1 MRRTL
6 TALACTLLSVPALA
20 QDPAPAPQKP
30 AIVAPRLNL
39 PSGDLKSKLQARP
52 AFNAAARADEA
63 PLPPVVGKDGFVAR
77 VNGVGLP
84 LKDFTEKFDQFSQ
97 GFQTRKRAIP
107 RKLALRYRESL
118 VKRMVEEE
126 LIAQETKRLNIV
138 PTPED
143 LKAALDEHKKL
154 FSSEEQFLSYLKTKN
169 LTEQQVQETLLH
181 NILVK
186 LMLKREK
193 KGQVSDADVAG
204 YYEKSRSKYEIKE
217 QVRASH
223 ILIKLEA
230 SATPE
235 QVKAALDKATAAAG
249 RARKGE
255 DFSALAKELSEGP
268 TAPRG
273 GDLGLFGRG
282 RMVKEFDEAV
292 FAMKPGGVSDPI
304 RTRFGWH
311 VIKLMER
318 QEARTRPLEEVK
330 ENIKRMLE
338 SRAERQARADMIEAL
353 RAKGKVEIYLP
364 AEDEAPAKPTLPVST
379 KPMQPA
385 PAPAPAPAP

>member
-1 MRRTL
+1 
-6 TALACTLLSVPALA
+6 
-20 QDPAPAPQKP
+20 
-30 AIVAPRLNL
+30 
-39 PSGDLKSKLQARP
+39 
-52 AFNAAARADEA
+52 
-63 PLPPVVGKDGFVAR
+63 VGKDGFVAR
-77 VNGVGLP
+77 VNAVGVP
-84 LKDFTEKFDQFSQ
+84 LKAFTEKYEQFAQS
-97 GFQTRKRAIP
+97 FQSRKRAIP

-118 VKRMVEEE
+118 VKRLVEEE
-126 LIAQETKRLNIV
+126 LIAQEAKRLNV
-138 PTPED
+138 TPTPAD
-143 LKAALDEHKKL
+143 LKEALDEHKRL
-154 FSSEEQFLSYLKTKN
+154 FSSEEQFLTYLKSKS

-186 LMLKREK
+186 LLLKRSQV
-193 KGQVSDADVAG
+193 GQVTEEEVKA
-204 YYEKSRSKYEIKE
+204 YYEKSKSKYEVKE

-223 ILIKLEA
+223 VLIKLEA

-235 QVKAALDKATAAAG
+235 QVKDALDKATAAAA

-255 DFSALAKELSEGP
+255 DFAALAKELSEGP

-282 RMVKEFDEAV
+282 RMVKEFDDAA
-292 FAMKPGGVSDPI
+292 FAMKPGDVSDPV

-311 VIKLMER
+311 VIKVLER
-318 QEARTRPLEEVK
+318 QEAHTRTLADVK

-353 RAKGKVEIYLP
+353 RAKGKVEVYLP
-364 AEDEAPAKPTLPVST
+364 EERDEDAGKPTLPVKT
-379 KPMQPA
+379 QPAPAPAAPVA

>member
-1 MRRTL
+1 MS
-6 TALACTLLSVPALA
+6 A
-20 QDPAPAPQKP
+20 
-30 AIVAPRLNL
+30 
-39 PSGDLKSKLQARP
+39 
-52 AFNAAARADEA
+52 
-63 PLPPVVGKDGFVAR
+63 
-77 VNGVGLP
+77 
-84 LKDFTEKFDQFSQ
+84 
-97 GFQTRKRAIP
+97 
-107 RKLALRYRESL
+107 
-118 VKRMVEEE
+118 
-126 LIAQETKRLNIV
+126 
-138 PTPED
+138 
-143 LKAALDEHKKL
+143 
-154 FSSEEQFLSYLKTKN
+154 
-169 LTEQQVQETLLH
+169 
-181 NILVK
+181 
-186 LMLKREK
+186 
-193 KGQVSDADVAG
+193 
-204 YYEKSRSKYEIKE
+204 
-217 QVRASH
+217 
-223 ILIKLEA
+223 EA

-311 VIKLMER
+311 VIKLVER
-318 QEARTRPLEEVK
+318 QEERTRPLEEVK
-330 ENIKRMLE
+330 ENITRMLE

-353 RAKGKVEIYLP
+353 RAKGKVEVYLP
-364 AEDEAPAKPTLPVST
+364 DEDEAPAKPTLPVST